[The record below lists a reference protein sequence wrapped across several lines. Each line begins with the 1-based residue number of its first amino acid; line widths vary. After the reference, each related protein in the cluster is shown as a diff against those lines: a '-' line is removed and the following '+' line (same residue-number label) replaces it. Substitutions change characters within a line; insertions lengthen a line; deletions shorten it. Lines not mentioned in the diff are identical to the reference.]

1 MGGVMTVIT
10 VMAEEQEKSV
20 MLQVEVPESIRA
32 RLKMEAIRQGTTM
45 SDLAK
50 KILDTTLPKF
60 EEDK

>member
-1 MGGVMTVIT
+1 MTVIT